1 MRAPEAASRLRMS
14 SGQRV
19 RLMITMARPKPRK
32 SLHSASMI
40 WEIAV
45 GIMFMCPW
53 A

>member
-1 MRAPEAASRLRMS
+1 
-14 SGQRV
+14 
-19 RLMITMARPKPRK
+19 MIAMARPKPRK